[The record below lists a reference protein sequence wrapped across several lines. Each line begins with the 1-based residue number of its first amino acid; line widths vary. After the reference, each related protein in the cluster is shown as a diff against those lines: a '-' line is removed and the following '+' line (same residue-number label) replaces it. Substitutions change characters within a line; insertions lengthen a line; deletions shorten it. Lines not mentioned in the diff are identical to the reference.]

1 MGYSEHTARGAGHL
15 DPAREQPQGHEG
27 MGSAER
33 GTGGSP
39 THALGST
46 GRVGRPMH
54 AAFEPI
60 AIEAP
65 PRSNRGL
72 TIGIGVG
79 VLLIGFGVIR
89 SMTSENKPS
98 AREPSVVGGYLSEQ
112 QRLMRDA
119 IDTARAAQ
127 ELQRE
132 HMRRMREEMM
142 SAEFGYA
149 EMGGGD

>member
-1 MGYSEHTARGAGHL
+1 MEQRASNVSGEAVQEHAGAGG
-15 DPAREQPQGHEG
+15 PAVD
-27 MGSAER
+27 R
-33 GTGGSP
+33 G
-39 THALGST
+39 
-46 GRVGRPMH
+46 VGRPMH
-54 AAFEPI
+54 ATFEPI
-60 AIEAP
+60 AIQPE
-65 PRSNRGL
+65 RGSNKGL
-72 TIGIGVG
+72 LIGIGVG
-79 VLLIGFGVIR
+79 VLLIGLGLVR
-89 SMTSENKPS
+89 SLTSDEKPA